1 MAWAKNGTPDTL
13 TSTGDTMTISD
24 LTPYKFN
31 FFLVH
36 KIASGISQLN
46 TTFNNNTN
54 SVYTSRFSENGAADS
69 TETSKADMY
78 CLTTNGNYDN
88 FGMLYVCSISGEEKL
103 IISNTITAQPSSS
116 NAPARIEIFS
126 KFVPSPDEDK
136 TRIDM
141 SNAGSGDYAADS
153 NLSAIGS
160 D

>member
-1 MAWAKNGTPDTL
+1 
-13 TSTGDTMTISD
+13 MTISD

-31 FFLVH
+31 FFLVY
-36 KIASGISQLN
+36 KISSGIAQLN

-54 SVYTSRFSENGAADS
+54 SVYATRFSENGASDS
-69 TETSKADMY
+69 TETSNADMY
-78 CLTTNGNYDN
+78 CLTTNGNYEN
-88 FGMLYVCSISGEEKL
+88 FGTLYVCSISGEEKL
-103 IISNTITAQPSSS
+103 IISNTITAQTGAS
-116 NAPARIEIFS
+116 NAPARLDIVS
-126 KFVPSPDEDK
+126 KFVPSPDADI